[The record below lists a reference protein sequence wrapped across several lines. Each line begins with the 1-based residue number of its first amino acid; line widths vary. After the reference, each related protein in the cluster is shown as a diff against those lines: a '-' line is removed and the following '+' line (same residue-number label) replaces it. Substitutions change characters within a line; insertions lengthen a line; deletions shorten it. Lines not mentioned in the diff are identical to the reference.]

1 MLAAY
6 PSACQSAPM
15 PLHRLLPRLLLLPPL
30 LTACG
35 GGGVPCRDPLV
46 TVTPMGGGA
55 TSCTVIWERCED
67 DHSYITTCDDS
78 TYDGAYSCLCT
89 STDVRFAQLDYT
101 FEADEYCELDAA
113 AMTEAAARGCGWDIT
128 LDPG

>member
-1 MLAAY
+1 
-6 PSACQSAPM
+6 M
-15 PLHRLLPRLLLLPPL
+15 PTLIRLLLPIL
-30 LTACG
+30 LAPAC

-55 TSCTVIWERCED
+55 TSCTVIWEKCED

-89 STDVRFAQLDYT
+89 STDIRFAQLDYR
-101 FEADEYCELDAA
+101 FESDEYCELDAA
-113 AMTEAAARGCGWDIT
+113 AMTERAADGCGWDIT
-128 LDPG
+128 LDPE